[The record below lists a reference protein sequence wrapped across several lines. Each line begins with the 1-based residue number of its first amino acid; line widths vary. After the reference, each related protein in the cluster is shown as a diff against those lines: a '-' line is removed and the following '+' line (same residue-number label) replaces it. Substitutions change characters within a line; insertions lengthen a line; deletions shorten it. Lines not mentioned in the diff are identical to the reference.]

1 MLTFK
6 YQGSEYPVTPYFYK
20 VWTKGGKVYFG
31 IKYSV
36 HSANP
41 LLFNINYHTS
51 SKNIKKDDILDFKI
65 LRSYAVENEQEYKD
79 VVIYLKKLEARFI
92 QMYKLV
98 QDKQCL
104 NNGVYSDTYV
114 AFSNDKNLAHLQSE
128 WMRDLVSQ
136 RMTDF
141 NPMHRVAVRERVRKT
156 LKNMWANKT
165 DEEKADISKKH
176 SNLWANKTDEE
187 KADISK
193 KISGS
198 IRENTSFIDR
208 MHNKNPMHDPDKV
221 AQMLRNKMRNS
232 ILNIIQDMRDKG
244 ILVGEVPTDKN
255 GWCCLQEKYKK
266 IAPKKAY
273 SWETYKKWVLDYETN
288 YNRI

>member
-20 VWTKGGKVYFG
+20 VWTRGGKVYFG

-51 SKNIKKDDILDFKI
+51 SKNIKKDDIIDFKI
-65 LRSYAVENEQEYKD
+65 LRSYAVESVQEYKE

-92 QMYKLV
+92 RMYKLV
-98 QDKQCL
+98 QNKQCL

-114 AFSNDKNLAHLQSE
+114 AFSNDKNLTHLQSE

-156 LKNMWANKT
+156 LKNMWANKS
-165 DEEKADISKKH
+165 EAEKAEISKKQAD
-176 SNLWANKTDEE
+176 LWANKTDEE
-187 KADISK
+187 KAEFSK
-193 KISGS
+193 KISEG
-198 IRENTSFIDR
+198 IMRNTSFLER
-208 MHNKNPMHDPDKV
+208 VHNNNPMHDPDKV

-244 ILVGEVPTDKN
+244 VLVGEVPTDKN
-255 GWCCLQEKYKK
+255 GWECLQEKYKE

-273 SWETYKKWVLDYETN
+273 SWKTYKKWVLDYETN

>member
-20 VWTKGGKVYFG
+20 VWTRGGKVYFG

-51 SKNIKKDDILDFKI
+51 SKNIKKDDIIDFKI
-65 LRSYAVENEQEYKD
+65 LRSYAVESVQEYKE

-92 QMYKLV
+92 RMYRLV

-114 AFSNDKNLAHLQSE
+114 AFSNDKNLTHLQSE

-165 DEEKADISKKH
+165 DEEKAEISKKQAD
-176 SNLWANKTDEE
+176 LWANKTDEE
-187 KADISK
+187 KAEISK
-193 KISGS
+193 KISDAHL
-198 IRENTSFIDR
+198 RNTSLLER
-208 MHNKNPMHDPDKV
+208 MHNNNPMHDPDKV

-244 ILVGEVPTDKN
+244 VLVGDVPTDKN
-255 GWCCLQEKYKK
+255 GWECLQEKYKE

-273 SWETYKKWVLDYETN
+273 SWKTYKKWVLDYETN

>member
-20 VWTKGGKVYFG
+20 VWTRGGKVYFG

-51 SKNIKKDDILDFKI
+51 SKNIKKDDIIDFKI
-65 LRSYAVENEQEYKD
+65 LRSYAVESVQEYKE

-92 QMYKLV
+92 RMYKLV
-98 QDKQCL
+98 QNKQCL

-114 AFSNDKNLAHLQSE
+114 AFSDDKNLTHLQSE

-165 DEEKADISKKH
+165 DEEKAEISKKQAD
-176 SNLWANKTDEE
+176 LWANKTDEE
-187 KADISK
+187 KAEISK
-193 KISGS
+193 KISDS

>member
-20 VWTKGGKVYFG
+20 VWTRGGKIYFG

-51 SKNIKKDDILDFKI
+51 SKNIKKDDIIDFKI
-65 LRSYAVENEQEYKD
+65 LRSYAVENEQEYNG

-92 QMYKLV
+92 RMYKLV
-98 QDKQCL
+98 QNKQCL

-114 AFSNDKNLAHLQSE
+114 AFSNDKNLAHLQSD
-128 WMRDLVSQ
+128 WMRGLVSQ

-141 NPMHRVAVRERVRKT
+141 NPMHKVAVRERVRKT
-156 LKNMWANKT
+156 LKNIWANKT
-165 DEEKADISKKH
+165 DEEKAEFSKKH
-176 SNLWANKTDEE
+176 ANLWANKTDEE
-187 KADISK
+187 KAEFSK
-193 KISGS
+193 KISDS
-198 IRENTSFIDR
+198 IRENTSFMNR

-244 ILVGEVPTDKN
+244 VLVGDIPTDKK

>member
-20 VWTKGGKVYFG
+20 VQTRDGKLYFG

-51 SKNIKKDDILDFKI
+51 SKNIKKEDILDFKI
-65 LRSYAVENEQEYKD
+65 LRSYAVENEQEYKE

-92 QMYKLV
+92 RMYKLV
-98 QDKQCL
+98 QNKQCL

-114 AFSNDKNLAHLQSE
+114 AFSNDKNLTHLQSE

-165 DEEKADISKKH
+165 DEEKAEFSKKH
-176 SNLWANKTDEE
+176 ANLWANKTDEE
-187 KADISK
+187 KAEFSK
-193 KISGS
+193 KISDS
-198 IRENTSFIDR
+198 IRQNTSFIDR
-208 MHNKNPMHDPDKV
+208 MHNNNPMHDPDKV

-244 ILVGEVPTDKN
+244 VLVGEVPTDKN
-255 GWCCLQEKYKK
+255 GWECLQEKYKE

>member
-20 VWTKGGKVYFG
+20 VWTRGGKVYFG

-51 SKNIKKDDILDFKI
+51 SKNIKKDDIIDFKI
-65 LRSYAVENEQEYKD
+65 LRSYAVESVQEYKE

-92 QMYKLV
+92 RVYKLV
-98 QDKQCL
+98 QNKQCL

-114 AFSNDKNLAHLQSE
+114 AFSNDKNLTHLQSE

-141 NPMHRVAVRERVRKT
+141 NPMHRVAVRGRVRKT

-165 DEEKADISKKH
+165 DEEKAEFSKKH
-176 SNLWANKTDEE
+176 ANLWANKTDEE
-187 KADISK
+187 KAEFSK
-193 KISGS
+193 KISEAHL
-198 IRENTSFIDR
+198 RNTSLLER
-208 MHNKNPMHDPDKV
+208 MHNNNPMHDPDKV

-244 ILVGEVPTDKN
+244 VLVGDVPTDKN
-255 GWCCLQEKYKK
+255 GWECLQEKYKE

-273 SWETYKKWVLDYETN
+273 SWKTYKKWVLDYETN

>member
-6 YQGSEYPVTPYFYK
+6 YQCSEYPVTPYFYK
-20 VWTKGGKVYFG
+20 VWTRGGKIYFG

-65 LRSYAVENEQEYKD
+65 LRSYAVENEQEYND

-92 QMYKLV
+92 RMYKLV
-98 QDKQCL
+98 QNKQCL

-114 AFSNDKNLAHLQSE
+114 AFSDDKNLAHLQSD
-128 WMRDLVSQ
+128 WMQELVSQ

-156 LKNMWANKT
+156 LKNIWANKT
-165 DEEKADISKKH
+165 DEEKAEISKKQAD
-176 SNLWANKTDEE
+176 LWANKTDEE
-187 KADISK
+187 KAEISK
-193 KISGS
+193 KISEAHL
-198 IRENTSFIDR
+198 RNTSLLER
-208 MHNKNPMHDPDKV
+208 MHNNNPMHDPDKV

-244 ILVGEVPTDKN
+244 VLVGDVPTDKN
-255 GWCCLQEKYKK
+255 GWECLQEKYKE

-273 SWETYKKWVLDYETN
+273 SWKTYKKWVLDYETN

>member
-20 VWTKGGKVYFG
+20 VWTRGGKVYFG

-51 SKNIKKDDILDFKI
+51 SKNIKKDDIIDFKI
-65 LRSYAVENEQEYKD
+65 LRSYAVESVQEYKE

-92 QMYKLV
+92 RVYKLV
-98 QDKQCL
+98 QNKQCL

-114 AFSNDKNLAHLQSE
+114 AFSNNKNLTHLQSE

-165 DEEKADISKKH
+165 DEEKAEFSKKH
-176 SNLWANKTDEE
+176 ANLWANKTDEE
-187 KADISK
+187 KAEFSK
-193 KISGS
+193 KISEAHL
-198 IRENTSFIDR
+198 RNTSLLKR
-208 MHNKNPMHDPDKV
+208 MHNNNPMHDPDKV

-244 ILVGEVPTDKN
+244 VLVGDVPTDKN
-255 GWCCLQEKYKK
+255 GWECLQEKYKE

-273 SWETYKKWVLDYETN
+273 SWNTYKKWVLDYETN

>member
-20 VWTKGGKVYFG
+20 VWTRGGKIYFG

-51 SKNIKKDDILDFKI
+51 SKNIKKDDIIDFKI
-65 LRSYAVENEQEYKD
+65 LRSYAVENEQEYNG

-92 QMYKLV
+92 RMYKLV
-98 QDKQCL
+98 QNTQCL
-104 NNGVYSDTYV
+104 NKGVYSDTYV

-156 LKNMWANKT
+156 LKNMWTNKT
-165 DEEKADISKKH
+165 DEEKAEFSKKH
-176 SNLWANKTDEE
+176 ANLWANKTDEE
-187 KADISK
+187 KAEFSK
-193 KISGS
+193 KISEAHL
-198 IRENTSFIDR
+198 RNTSLLER
-208 MHNKNPMHDPDKV
+208 MHNNNPMHDPDKV

-244 ILVGEVPTDKN
+244 VLVGDVPTDKN
-255 GWCCLQEKYKK
+255 GWECLQEKYKE

-273 SWETYKKWVLDYETN
+273 SWNTYKKWVLDYETN

>member
-20 VWTKGGKVYFG
+20 VQTRGGKLYFG

-65 LRSYAVENEQEYKD
+65 LRSYAVENEQEYNE

-92 QMYKLV
+92 RMYKLV
-98 QDKQCL
+98 QNKQCL

-114 AFSNDKNLAHLQSE
+114 AFSDDKNLAHLQSD
-128 WMRDLVSQ
+128 WMRELVSQ

-165 DEEKADISKKH
+165 DEEKA
-176 SNLWANKTDEE
+176 EF
-187 KADISK
+187 SK
-193 KISGS
+193 KISEAHL
-198 IRENTSFIDR
+198 RNTSLLER
-208 MHNKNPMHDPDKV
+208 VHNNNPMHDPDKV

-244 ILVGEVPTDKN
+244 VLVGDVPTDKN
-255 GWCCLQEKYKK
+255 GWECLQEKYKE

-273 SWETYKKWVLDYETN
+273 SWKTYKKWVLDYETN

>member
-20 VWTKGGKVYFG
+20 VWTRGGKVYFG

-51 SKNIKKDDILDFKI
+51 SKNIKKDDIIDFKI
-65 LRSYAVENEQEYKD
+65 LRSYAVESVQEYKE

-92 QMYKLV
+92 RMYKLV
-98 QDKQCL
+98 QNKQCL

-114 AFSNDKNLAHLQSE
+114 AFSNDKNLTHLQSE

-141 NPMHRVAVRERVRKT
+141 NHMHRVAVRERVRKT

-165 DEEKADISKKH
+165 DEEKA
-176 SNLWANKTDEE
+176 EF
-187 KADISK
+187 SK
-193 KISGS
+193 KISEAHL
-198 IRENTSFIDR
+198 RNTSLLER
-208 MHNKNPMHDPDKV
+208 MHNNNPMHDPDKV

-244 ILVGEVPTDKN
+244 VLVGDVPTDKN
-255 GWCCLQEKYKK
+255 GWECLQEKYKEM
-266 IAPKKAY
+266 APKKAY
-273 SWETYKKWVLDYETN
+273 SWKTYKKWVLDYETN

>member
-20 VWTKGGKVYFG
+20 VWTRGGKVYFG

-51 SKNIKKDDILDFKI
+51 SKNIKKDDIIDFKI

-114 AFSNDKNLAHLQSE
+114 AFSNDKNLTHLQSE

-165 DEEKADISKKH
+165 DEEKAEFSKKH
-176 SNLWANKTDEE
+176 ANLWANKTDEE
-187 KADISK
+187 KAEFSK
-193 KISGS
+193 KISEAHL
-198 IRENTSFIDR
+198 RNTSLLER
-208 MHNKNPMHDPDKV
+208 MHNNNPMHDPDKV

-244 ILVGEVPTDKN
+244 VLVGDVPTDKN
-255 GWCCLQEKYKK
+255 GWECLQEKYKE